1 MENIHSQTQSVL
13 LEHVCSMEFYQK
25 AGMEPRQV
33 LSDINLQIHQG
44 EVWGIIADSAFELR
58 LLLEIIANARPY
70 QDGRCVLNQ
79 RGMMRKKRIILP
91 HLFYIGSTNMLFDN
105 MNVLE
110 YLMFI
115 TAKQKGDVVERQKK
129 IFQDLLDHDMGYL
142 SLSAIHHLTP
152 DERALVTL
160 MSAYYTESD
169 IIVLNLARLTYQEKT
184 LCAMEKLSK
193 SIQEAKRTLIFSSFD
208 TNLIQR
214 ISTHVAT
221 MKQGVISYQGT
232 TTDFIHTWDHLSI
245 VIEDPQ
251 IERFV
256 TLISTYFPNVTMH
269 QKEHRLELWDI
280 RHDATLYH
288 QLFSVFTDAQ
298 CYPKVLYQHTKC
310 VENAWKEIKDHD
322 L

>member
-1 MENIHSQTQSVL
+1 METISNQTQSVL

-25 AGMEPRQV
+25 EGSEPRQV
-33 LSDINLQIHQG
+33 LSDINLNIHQG
-44 EVWGIIADSAFELR
+44 EVWGIIGESAFELR

-129 IFQDLLDHDMGYL
+129 IFQDLLDHDMDYL

-160 MSAYYTESD
+160 LTAYYTESD
-169 IIVLNLARLTYQEKT
+169 IIVLNLARLSYQERT
-184 LCAMEKLSK
+184 LCAMEKVSR
-193 SIQEAKRTLIFSSFD
+193 SIQKAKRTLIFSSFD

-214 ISTHVAT
+214 ISTHTAV
-221 MKQGVISYQGT
+221 MKQGVIAYQGT
-232 TTDFIHTWDHLSI
+232 TSEFIDTWDHLSI
-245 VIEDPQ
+245 VLEDPQ

-256 TLISTYFPNVTMH
+256 TLISTNFPNVEMH
-269 QKEHRLELWDI
+269 QKAKRLEIWDVS
-280 RHDATLYH
+280 HDATLYH
-288 QLFSVFTDAQ
+288 QLFSVFTNAQ
-298 CYPKVLYQHTKC
+298 CYPNVLYQHTNC
-310 VENAWKEIKDHD
+310 VENAWKEIKEHD